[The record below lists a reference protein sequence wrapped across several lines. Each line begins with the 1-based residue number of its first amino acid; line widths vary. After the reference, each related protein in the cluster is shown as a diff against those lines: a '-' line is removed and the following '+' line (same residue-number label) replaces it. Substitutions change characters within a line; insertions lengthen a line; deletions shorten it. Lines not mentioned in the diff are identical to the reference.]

1 MRLEKLSW
9 HSLQHWHS
17 GLVHTTAPQDSYS
30 NQKQSH
36 SLPAAADKTAHTSF
50 CGGKA
55 ASSFTCNDDDTIMAS
70 FSLQYLIPNH
80 GFCFTFS
87 IFHVLGFEHDVYM
100 AGKCN
105 LISASSPFSHSHIHT
120 NSMCTSLT
128 HIPYISLYT
137 HLTRHTCLT
146 HLSHTPY
153 THSPHVRIPLTHTL
167 HTHLTYIPHTSHTH
181 HTHPLAHS

>member
-1 MRLEKLSW
+1 
-9 HSLQHWHS
+9 
-17 GLVHTTAPQDSYS
+17 
-30 NQKQSH
+30 
-36 SLPAAADKTAHTSF
+36 
-50 CGGKA
+50 
-55 ASSFTCNDDDTIMAS
+55 MAS

-167 HTHLTYIPHTSHTH
+167 HTHLTYTIIYIAISMFIIVLYNIFPNFPIHIKDKRKDCTF
-181 HTHPLAHS
+181 